1 MSSVLP
7 PQVEHILGQAL
18 ASWPVCPQMVQVTGG
33 VELLAVELLPEG
45 VLELPEGVLE
55 LPEGVLE
62 LAGVPLHW
70 LGSALHT
77 GQF

>member
-7 PQVEHILGQAL
+7 PQVEHILGQVL
-18 ASWPVCPQMVQVTGG
+18 ASWPVCPQMVQVTVG
-33 VELLAVELLPEG
+33 VELLAVELPPEG
-45 VLELPEGVLE
+45 VLLPLVVP

-62 LAGVPLHW
+62 LAVVPLHW

>member
-1 MSSVLP
+1 MQPGQWVCLSSVLP

-18 ASWPVCPQMVQVTGG
+18 ASWPVCPQMVQVTVG
-33 VELLAVELLPEG
+33 VELLAVEL
-45 VLELPEGVLE
+45 